1 VPHSCS
7 SSVAGEDGSEESDSG
22 VWGGAGERG
31 GLFPATSS
39 AASAATAAVCTP
51 RALEQGAGSSSFVHG
66 GEIAAANRS
75 RRGGSADGG
84 GSDDG
89 GDAAAAAASLL
100 HLPVSPAAA
109 ARRSPPLAPGTR
121 QAMEDAVRALLAE
134 VVGGGGVGGGGGGG
148 RGGRRGGAGEA
159 LVAVPASAAS
169 AAAAAAAEA
178 RLAALEGAPR
188 RYVEFLLASTA
199 GYGAAPVPPTPSP
212 GTFAT
217 RLPLAARAAPC
228 GCCREG
234 VTQVAAAAPPAPRPL
249 PFATPDRPTFDPCSP
264 DFEASLRFTSQ
275 CEHHMLPFH
284 GVARL
289 AVVGAARSRRRPGGP
304 LVLPSLAQVEAMVAA
319 FSHRLQVQERLTQQL
334 ADGLVAA
341 CSEEEGE
348 GGEEGEAV
356 PSAAASSPSSSRR
369 ERPGVGPA
377 GVLVLCEAAHLCMV
391 SRGVEKHASSTVTLA
406 GRGVLAAGAG
416 ARRALVRRLAALE
429 AS

>member
-1 VPHSCS
+1 MRVPPSCS
-7 SSVAGEDGSEESDSG
+7 SSVVGEDGSESDF
-22 VWGGAGERG
+22 GGAAAAGE
-31 GLFPATSS
+31 SS
-39 AASAATAAVCTP
+39 SSNGPSAPSASASAAVGTP
-51 RALEQGAGSSSFVHG
+51 RALAQSTGSFSFVHG

-75 RRGGSADGG
+75 RRGNDGSGNEG
-84 GSDDG
+84 SSDDG

-134 VVGGGGVGGGGGGG
+134 VVGLGGGGGGG
-148 RGGRRGGAGEA
+148 KEGAGGALPQA
-159 LVAVPASAAS
+159 RSRRRDTSASSDASAASAAS
-169 AAAAAAAEA
+169 AAAAAAA

-199 GYGAAPVPPTPSP
+199 GYGAAPVPPTPAP

-217 RLPLAARAAPC
+217 RLPLLPPPRTAPC
-228 GCCREG
+228 GCGGEK
-234 VTQVAAAAPPAPRPL
+234 TSSPSPPHSRLVLL
-249 PFATPDRPTFDPCSP
+249 PFATSDRPTFDPAVP
-264 DFEASLRFTSQ
+264 DFEAVLRFTSQ

-289 AVVGAARSRRRPGGP
+289 AVVGACRSLTKPGAP
-304 LVLPSLAQVEAMVAA
+304 LLLPSLKEVEGMVAA

-341 CSEEEGE
+341 CSEEEEE
-348 GGEEGEAV
+348 GGEEEGKGKEGA
-356 PSAAASSPSSSRR
+356 PPTASR
-369 ERPGVGPA
+369 GPA

-406 GRGVLAAGAG
+406 GRGVLASG
-416 ARRALVRRLAALE
+416 ARERRELVRRLAALE
-429 AS
+429 VS